1 MRLALLGDVHAN
13 LHALDAALERLAAER
28 VEAYVCAGDLVG
40 YGPAPDECIA
50 RIAAL
55 PGVCVVGNHDLIA
68 LGRLTTDRCIPLA
81 RDSLEWTASRLTPAS
96 RDFLQ
101 NLPATAAMGSVTVAH
116 GSLSDPQ
123 EYVRRPEQFSRQ
135 FSELALNAPGAEILV
150 LGHTHQP
157 LAVGER
163 RGEILR
169 RDPGTIDL
177 SDGERYLLN
186 PGSVGQS
193 RDRRAQAR
201 VAVLDL
207 ARREAAFLEVPYD
220 ARANRAALRRAGR
233 PAWSSHLAPGRIAR
247 ARRKVGRA
255 ARRARR
261 RV

>member
-1 MRLALLGDVHAN
+1 VRIALLADVHGN
-13 LHALDAALERLAAER
+13 LHALDAVLERLADEG

-81 RDSLEWTASRLTPAS
+81 EESLQWTASRLDPAS
-96 RDFLQ
+96 RSYLES
-101 NLPATAAMGSVTVAH
+101 LPATAAMGSVTVAH

-123 EYVRRPEQFSRQ
+123 EYVRRPDQFASQ
-135 FSELALNAPGAEILV
+135 FRELALRAPNAEILV

-163 RGEILR
+163 RGVLLR
-169 RDPGTIDL
+169 GEAGIAAL
-177 SDGERYLLN
+177 SAGERYLVN

-193 RDRRAQAR
+193 RDRRARAR

-207 ARREAAFLEVPYD
+207 ARREASFLEVPYD
-220 ARANRAALRRAGR
+220 VRANRAALRRAGR
-233 PAWSSHLAPGRIAR
+233 PAWSSHLAPGRLAR
-247 ARRKVGRA
+247 ARRKAGRVA
-255 ARRARR
+255 RLARRGG
-261 RV
+261 